1 MWLMTRYAR
10 MQNVSQTCQDEKELD
25 LKRGK
30 FAVVLDLKKNKIPY
44 SDMELLIVR
53 YKIRSHI
60 SATQK
65 VIITNNTND

>member
-1 MWLMTRYAR
+1 MYPKLVKMRK
-10 MQNVSQTCQDEKELD
+10 NSILKGVSL
-25 LKRGK
+25 LS
-30 FAVVLDLKKNKIPY
+30 FWIFKKNKIPY